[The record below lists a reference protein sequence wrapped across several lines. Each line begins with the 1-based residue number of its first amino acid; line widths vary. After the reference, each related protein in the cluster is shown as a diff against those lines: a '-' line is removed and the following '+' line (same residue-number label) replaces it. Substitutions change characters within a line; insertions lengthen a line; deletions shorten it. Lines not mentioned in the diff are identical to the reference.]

1 MRKLLLATAAA
12 AALVAAVP
20 ASAQVYLGV
29 DPDGTGVQ
37 IGPRAGWGDYRR
49 GDYYAYGDDCQ
60 VVRERVITPSG
71 REIFRTHRVCD

>member
-29 DPDGTGVQ
+29 DPDAGVQ
-37 IGPRAGWGDYRR
+37 IGPRDGWGDYRR
-49 GDYYAYGDDCQ
+49 GDYDAYGYACQ
-60 VVRERVITPSG
+60 VVRERLITPSG